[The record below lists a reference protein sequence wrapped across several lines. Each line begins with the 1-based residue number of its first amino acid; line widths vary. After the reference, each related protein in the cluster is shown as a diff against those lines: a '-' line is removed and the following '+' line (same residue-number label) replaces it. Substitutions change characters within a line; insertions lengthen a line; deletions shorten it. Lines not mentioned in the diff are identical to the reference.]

1 LDEYKHDRGVIR
13 VTSANAKE
21 IINKFDY
28 TLIEFAKKTCKSC
41 LALSPILERLN
52 QAFHKHLEFPI
63 PVGRV
68 QCDEQTFFCTRIHE
82 VTHYPTLRLYTN
94 HKEHFAQYKGPIDFP
109 RIARWVNDRVFN
121 SLIRITTEKHIQNI
135 KK

>member
-1 LDEYKHDRGVIR
+1 MNSELKI
-13 VTSANAKE
+13 E
-21 IINKFDY
+21 IASIFNKFNR
-28 TLIEFAKKTCKSC
+28 LKFILFSNKIIFIFAKKTCKSC

-121 SLIRITTEKHIQNI
+121 SLIRITTDKHIQNI